1 MAPSHGEPVAKG
13 SVPSA
18 MTESRNQAPAKLA
31 APFTMDVDQAAA
43 RITASGELGA
53 PGVAALNDALDVL
66 LKAQPDEILLDLSMV
81 SSIDADGL
89 GALVRGRLAQV
100 EGGRSLR
107 VARLNA
113 GCRQI
118 FIDAGLSD
126 LLASDSD
133 LPLDEGLGVANL
145 FASVARSLG
154 DAAGEGDGTGHLTE
168 VATQLTGCLAAGII
182 RVKSEVPY
190 LVAAS
195 DEELIGRILRIAAE
209 VGEGAAEQALAERTD
224 VFGDDLAGGADW
236 PDYARRLVA
245 ETPVR
250 SIGAYFL
257 KADGH
262 EMGVLLL
269 CATEAGFFNQ
279 ERRSVAAILA
289 DHAALALAF
298 ESELNRADN
307 LQKALQSNRE
317 IGVAIGVLM
326 KTYRITDDQ
335 AFGLLRTASQNTHR
349 KLHEV
354 AAEVAL
360 SGELAPWIR
369 SPQDASQVPAAPAN
383 GQVPAA
389 PAANGHAPAVPVL
402 EG

>member
-1 MAPSHGEPVAKG
+1 MTVS
-13 SVPSA
+13 SNQTSA
-18 MTESRNQAPAKLA
+18 NLV
-31 APFTMDVDQAAA
+31 APFTLDVDQAAA
-43 RITASGELGA
+43 RITASGELSA
-53 PGVAALNDALDVL
+53 AGVAALNDGLDVL
-66 LKAQPDEILLDLSMV
+66 LKAQPDEILLDLSAV

-126 LLASDSD
+126 LLATDSD
-133 LPLDEGLGVANL
+133 LPLDQGLGVANL

-154 DAAGEGDGTGHLTE
+154 DAADEGDGTGHLTE

-190 LVAAS
+190 LAAAS
-195 DEELIGRILRIAAE
+195 DEALIASILRIAAE
-209 VGEGAAEQALAERTD
+209 VGEGAAEQALAERVD
-224 VFGDDLAGGADW
+224 VFADDLAQDASW
-236 PDYARRLVA
+236 PRYAQRLVA

-269 CATEAGFFNQ
+269 CATEPGFFNQ

-289 DHAALALAF
+289 DYTALALAF

-360 SGELAPWIR
+360 SGELAPGSR
-369 SPQDASQVPAAPAN
+369 GPQDTVAALAAPASD
-383 GQVPAA
+383 GPAPADGPKPAEGPA
-389 PAANGHAPAVPVL
+389 PAAPVL